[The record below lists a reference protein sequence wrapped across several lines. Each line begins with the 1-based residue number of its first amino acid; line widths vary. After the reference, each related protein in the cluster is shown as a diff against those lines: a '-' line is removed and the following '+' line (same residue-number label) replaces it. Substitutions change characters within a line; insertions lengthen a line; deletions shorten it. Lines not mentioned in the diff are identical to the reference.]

1 MISKGFL
8 KSSIVYTIGGAMPML
23 ASIILLPFYTNNLNE
38 LHFLQVAFYI
48 SISLLFQVLFTFSL
62 DTFFGVKYTQLS
74 DQPEKQ
80 KQFIGTTAI
89 LLLLIGVFLV
99 NRNGY
104 IRNGI
109 NERCF

>member
-62 DTFFGVKYTQLS
+62 DTFL
-74 DQPEKQ
+74 E
-80 KQFIGTTAI
+80 
-89 LLLLIGVFLV
+89 
-99 NRNGY
+99 
-104 IRNGI
+104 
-109 NERCF
+109 